1 MIGFWRTQRKREES
15 LWMIVFSGEV
25 VGNKIT
31 VMKPFPPSPEVWLIL
46 KVLFSMIEWLW
57 KVKEL
62 GKWDK
67 DCLSLNR
74 DLSEVC
80 WATPKISGKVK
91 LKEDCSL
98 SFNAIIQELCRYWS
112 PKSLSFLSEEK
123 CFYVDTRVL

>member
-1 MIGFWRTQRKREES
+1 MTGFWRTQRKMGES
-15 LWMIVFSGEV
+15 LWMIMFTGGV

-31 VMKPFPPSPEVWLIL
+31 VMEPFPPLPEVWLIL
-46 KVLFSMIEWLW
+46 KVLFSMIKWLW
-57 KVKEL
+57 KVKEP

-67 DCLSLNR
+67 ECLSLNR

-80 WATPKISGKVK
+80 WATPKIQGKVK

-98 SFNAIIQELCRYWS
+98 SFNAVYRSSVGIGAQ
-112 PKSLSFLSEEK
+112 KSLSFLSEEK